1 MTMHDL
7 KNDTTHS
14 LELNA
19 KLMTKKAYG
28 KKSVFDIHN
37 LHHCIKS
44 RVHSFH
50 LFPYL
55 IKYV

>member
-19 KLMTKKAYG
+19 KLMT
-28 KKSVFDIHN
+28 KSVFDIHN

-55 IKYV
+55 MKYV